1 MQDSF
6 TDDVIDEIDREKPT
20 TKPDTPPASV
30 PAVVVK
36 ADAAAT
42 TTERL
47 VNPFAI
53 FRQRNASGA
62 VLFRG
67 DLIKCDHNTGEW
79 LRMHGENAILIGN
92 ERFVVNP
99 LELIDT
105 WDKYVSGKRI
115 DRKVYRTID
124 FEFAPE
130 REVLGDLD
138 ESRWELDR
146 SGKRRKD
153 PWARAVYLPLKALS
167 EGELCAF
174 KATGQGAIGEIAE
187 LCGMYASADRGGK
200 LPVIEPDAR
209 SFESQHGST
218 IYVPVF
224 RLVDWAFWEGD
235 MPAPPVPLRPASTVS
250 LPTKPA
256 TAKLAAPA
264 AAKRGDMDDE
274 IPF

>member
-1 MQDSF
+1 MQDTF
-6 TDDVIDEIDREKPT
+6 TDDVIDQIDRESKSDSE
-20 TKPDTPPASV
+20 PDTPPASV
-30 PAVVVK
+30 PVA
-36 ADAAAT
+36 

-79 LRMHGENAILIGN
+79 LRLHGGNATLIGAD

-99 LELIDT
+99 LELVDT
-105 WDKYVSGKRI
+105 WDKYVGGQRI

-130 REVLGDLD
+130 REALGDLD

-146 SGKRRKD
+146 SGRRHKD
-153 PWARAVYLPLKALS
+153 PWSRAVYLPLKAS
-167 EGELCAF
+167 SDGALCAF
-174 KATGQGAIGEIAE
+174 KATGGGAIGEIAE

-218 IYVPVF
+218 IFVPVF

-250 LPTKPA
+250 LPAKPA
-256 TAKLAAPA
+256 VTAKLAAPA
-264 AAKRGDMDDE
+264 AAKQSDLDDT